1 MAAFRDRDIVMSN
14 IMAVFLN
21 GIAQLEYDRS
31 KALPD
36 HQELYLDKMDEKMA
50 DGIQLGEELVT
61 QPDENQRAQ
70 YVAANLLHA
79 INSDN
84 ESMAAAMCSYLAVRL
99 PDLKQVRFEEKDGHV
114 TIDFDYETEYGKQVA
129 VEFKIH

>member
-1 MAAFRDRDIVMSN
+1 MSN
-14 IMAVFLN
+14 MMAVFLN

-31 KALPD
+31 KPLPD
-36 HQELYLDKMDEKMA
+36 HQALYLDKMDEKMA
-50 DGIQLGEELVT
+50 EGIQIGDELVRE
-61 QPDENQRAQ
+61 PDENQRAQ

-84 ESMAAAMCSYLAVRL
+84 EPMVAAMCSYLAVRL
-99 PDLKQVRFEEKDGHV
+99 PDLKQVKIEEKDGHV
-114 TIDFDYETEYGKQVA
+114 SIDFDYETEYGKQVA